1 MINVA
6 LAGDFALNLH
16 ALASLFHPLPGIR
29 VVSIS
34 RNPALLVRTL
44 TAPAPAPSTSAAAP
58 ATSAPAPSASTP
70 APSASASASSASAPA
85 LSASTVASAVFASA
99 APAPAFGSA
108 TLLDSSA
115 TPVYPHVVLLD
126 VNFELR
132 PATQVITFIK
142 NSHPNIR
149 LIVLGLTRDEEAI
162 ARLFR
167 AGADRYLPKNADP
180 RLLEQAIREVVACD
194 AESFSHATPT
204 APAFSPWPTITDTEY
219 RYFKLAISDVSNE
232 DIRKKLRICES
243 SYTRLVQQ
251 TYDRFNVRSRDG
263 LAVAL
268 FKQRWLVRDD
278 L

>member
-34 RNPALLVRTL
+34 RNPASLVR
-44 TAPAPAPSTSAAAP
+44 
-58 ATSAPAPSASTP
+58 
-70 APSASASASSASAPA
+70 A
-85 LSASTVASAVFASA
+85 LSASGPASA
-99 APAPAFGSA
+99 ASARESLSIPAAALQSPSAAAADPAAAPVLGSA
-108 TLLDSSA
+108 SLLDSSSV
-115 TPVYPHVVLLD
+115 PVYPQVVLLD

-142 NSHPNIR
+142 ESHPTIR

-162 ARLFR
+162 DLLFR
-167 AGADRYLPKNADP
+167 AGADRHLPKNADP
-180 RLLEQAIREVVACD
+180 LLLEQAIREVVACD
-194 AESFSHATPT
+194 ITPSTQT
-204 APAFSPWPTITDTEY
+204 APAFSTWPTVTDAEY
-219 RYFKLAISDVSNE
+219 RYYKLAISDVSNA
-232 DIRKKLRICES
+232 DIRKTLRICDS
-243 SYTRLVQQ
+243 CYTRLVQQ

-268 FKQRWLVRDD
+268 FRQRWWVRDD